1 MRLPDQFRSTSFRLG
16 TIYAGLFLVSVMAIL
31 GTTYV
36 AATAEVAG
44 IVRLSVAEDMDA
56 FGEAFRTG
64 GGDALKALV
73 ENRVNGGADD
83 HFYLLTDAAGAPIA
97 GNVPPSVW
105 RSGWSEWKVDGATV
119 ATSPALK
126 AAAAK
131 NSDREVRLFAS
142 GETMGPFHILAARN
156 SHVLDE
162 TQEIILAGLLWGSL
176 LTTLLALVGGYVVSI
191 GPTRRVDA
199 IAAAMRLV
207 SDGRFDQRL
216 PVTGRRDELDRL
228 SSDING
234 MLSRI
239 ETLMSSLKQVS
250 TDIAHDLRTPLARM
264 RQRLEGAQ
272 REAAEPE
279 DLREAIEGAVL
290 ETDSIIETF
299 NALLRIAQIE
309 AGARKAKFRR
319 IDLSELLREI
329 HEVFETVAEEAGHR
343 LIMDVAP
350 GQIIEGDR
358 DLLQQLLA
366 NLVENAIT
374 HVPPPGSIRLVARRE
389 RGFVAVDIADDGPG
403 VPEEE
408 RERIFRRLYRLDRSR
423 TTPGNGL
430 GLALAAAIVDL
441 HGGTIRA
448 LDGRPGLTMRVS
460 LPLVDRAEPATSSR
474 RVGLTALAPPHPG
487 SADPRLL
494 RGD

>member
-16 TIYAGLFLVSVMAIL
+16 TFYAGLFLLSVMAIL
-31 GTTYV
+31 GTIYL

-44 IVRLSVAEDMDA
+44 IVRLSVVEDMDT
-56 FGEAFRTG
+56 FREAFQTG
-64 GGDALKALV
+64 GGDGLHALV
-73 ENRVNGGADD
+73 EDRVKGASDE
-83 HFYLLTDAAGAPIA
+83 HFYLLTDGSGAEIA
-97 GNVPPSVW
+97 GNVPPGVW

-119 ATSPALK
+119 AASPAL
-126 AAAAK
+126 ADAAAK
-131 NSDREVRLFAS
+131 NSDREVRLFAL
-142 GETMGPFHILAARN
+142 GETLGPFHVLAARN

-176 LTTLLALVGGYVVSI
+176 VTSLLALGGGYVVSI

-199 IAAAMRLV
+199 IAAAMRIV
-207 SDGRFDQRL
+207 SDGRFDKRL
-216 PVTGRRDELDRL
+216 PVSGRRDELDRL

-239 ETLMSSLKQVS
+239 EVLMSSLKQVS

-272 REAAEPE
+272 RDAASPI
-279 DLREAIEGAVL
+279 DLREAIDSAVV

-319 IDLSELLREI
+319 IDLSQLLSEI
-329 HEVFETVAEEAGHR
+329 HDVFETVAEESGHR
-343 LIMDVAP
+343 LELAVSP
-350 GQIIEGDR
+350 GQVIEGDR
-358 DLLQQLLA
+358 DLLQQLFA

-374 HVPPPGSIRLVARRE
+374 HVPAPAAIRLAAHAAEPSGVVVE
-389 RGFVAVDIADDGPG
+389 VSDDGPG
-403 VPEEE
+403 VPAEE

-430 GLALAAAIVDL
+430 GLALAAAIVEL
-441 HGGTIRA
+441 HGGTIEAR
-448 LDGRPGLTMRVS
+448 DGDPGLTIRVAFPTS
-460 LPLVDRAEPATSSR
+460 GGTGRSPPPA
-474 RVGLTALAPPHPG
+474 G
-487 SADPRLL
+487 
-494 RGD
+494 